1 MKKFFSEFKTFI
13 ARGNVLDMAV
23 GIIIGGAFTAIVSSL
38 VADVFTPIINLLTG
52 ELNFSEWVIHIGTSQ
67 LMIGNFLQSVINF
80 LLTAF
85 CLFLILRAVNR
96 MRKKK
101 EEAPATPPAPSKEE
115 VLLTEIRDLLAAG
128 AADGKK
134 Q

>member
-52 ELNFSEWVIHIGTSQ
+52 ELNFGEWVIHIGTSQ

-101 EEAPATPPAPSKEE
+101 EEAPAAPPAPSKEE

-128 AADGKK
+128 AADGTK

>member
-101 EEAPATPPAPSKEE
+101 EEAPAAPPAPSKEE